1 MCYANYIYIYIYT
14 HILFI
19 IYNIVIYVCVCIYI
33 HIYNDLLRRLV
44 AEDVLPGLLVR
55 RGLAGLDLPVQHLGA
70 LGSCHLHK

>member
-1 MCYANYIYIYIYT
+1 MCVYIY
-14 HILFI
+14 
-19 IYNIVIYVCVCIYI
+19 IYI